1 MESSWDF
8 WKVSVNLTGSFNPFA
23 ALVARVFWTIAR
35 CFESFSACARM
46 FLMVARMSLG
56 GC

>member
-1 MESSWDF
+1 M
-8 WKVSVNLTGSFNPFA
+8 GIFNPFA

-35 CFESFSACARM
+35 CSESFSACARM

>member
-1 MESSWDF
+1 MCCVWLLECSGRLLGAPSHF
-8 WKVSVNLTGSFNPFA
+8 QHV
-23 ALVARVFWTIAR
+23 IAR
-35 CFESFSACARM
+35 MVARM